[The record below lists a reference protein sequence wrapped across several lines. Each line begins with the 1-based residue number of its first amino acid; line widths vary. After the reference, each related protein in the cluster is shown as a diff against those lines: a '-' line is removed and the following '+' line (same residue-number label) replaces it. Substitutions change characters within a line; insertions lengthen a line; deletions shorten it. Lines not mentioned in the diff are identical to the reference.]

1 MLKYSVPVVIVKSS
15 SYEYAR
21 LRADVF
27 DILTRI
33 DRGIIQEGSNV
44 LIKPNLLTA
53 AKPEQAVTTHPLV
66 IKAVAEYAI
75 SKGAKV
81 RVGDSPATGS
91 FQRLIRECGIKDAL
105 KGLPVEISPLRTSRI
120 VSVDGK
126 WKSLEL
132 SEEAL
137 EADVIINLPKLK
149 THTQMGLTLAVKN
162 LFGCVVGMKKPE
174 WHFRVGEN
182 KELFAELLVSIY
194 KVMQPRINLMDG
206 ILSMEGDGPGTGG
219 TPRHIGALM
228 GSADA
233 LSLDMAVC
241 RMVGIDPYS
250 LLTNMAARDMGL
262 DNGFEL
268 SGELPVLKDFRIP
281 DVRDLM
287 FGPRFAHR
295 FMRRHITSRPS
306 SIEDLCE
313 FCNECVKICPAGAV
327 GNPGKRLV
335 FDYEK
340 CIRCYCCL
348 EVCPHG
354 AMEKRDTII
363 KRILKKILPGR
374 MA

>member
-1 MLKYSVPVVIVKSS
+1 MLKYSVPIVIIKSS
-15 SYEYAR
+15 SYGYDQ
-21 LRADVF
+21 LRSNVF
-27 DILTRI
+27 DILERL
-33 DRGIIQEGSNV
+33 DRGTIKKGSSV

-66 IKAVAEYAI
+66 IKAAAEYAI
-75 SKGAKV
+75 SKNATV

-91 FQRLIRECGIKDAL
+91 FQRLLRECGIKDAL
-105 KGLPVEISPLRTSRI
+105 KGMPVEISPLRTSRI
-120 VSVDGK
+120 VPVDGK
-126 WKSLEL
+126 WKNLEL
-132 SEEAL
+132 SDEAL

-174 WHFRVGEN
+174 WHYRVGEN

-194 KVMQPRINLMDG
+194 RVLEPQINLIDG
-206 ILSMEGDGPGTGG
+206 ILAMEGDGPGTGG
-219 TPRHIGALM
+219 TPRHIGVLM
-228 GSADA
+228 GSTNA
-233 LSLDMAVC
+233 LSLDMAIC
-241 RMVGIDPYS
+241 RMVGIDRYS
-250 LLTNMAARDMGL
+250 LLTNRAARDMGL
-262 DNGFEL
+262 DNGFRI
-268 SGELPVLKDFRIP
+268 SGELPVVKGFRIP

-327 GNPGKRLV
+327 RNPGKRLV
-335 FDYEK
+335 FDYEQ

-354 AMEKRDTII
+354 AMEKRDTLI
-363 KRILKKILPGR
+363 KKFLKKIVPGR
-374 MA
+374 LA